1 MVNNVKLYHKKI
13 NERRMVVKP
22 HPFLKN
28 KKVKIYVNILSK

>member
-13 NERRMVVKP
+13 NERWMVVKP

-28 KKVKIYVNILSK
+28 KKS